1 MTNRYPIAINTN
13 KGTGIDAHYTVVFT
27 LTEDFGVCELES
39 KNITVTT
46 EEMIES
52 LDIAIKLLKGKVNA
66 N

>member
-1 MTNRYPIAINTN
+1 MNKYPIAINTN

-39 KNITVTT
+39 KSITITT

-52 LDIAIKLLKGKVNA
+52 FETAIKLLKGKVNA
-66 N
+66 S